1 MTRITPKNEDRGDR
15 EELWKQALEELKKAM
30 IVYGSVAKKGDEK
43 EIQASAEEVVKKMRN
58 LGATHTDPEIKKEW
72 DNKADRF
79 AKAGKAERGIMSND
93 IIQGLILLL
102 ATPFLLAGA
111 VVFAAGSII
120 YGAGSIVRG
129 LGNLM
134 TFGKLGGANEE
145 PGSAAED

>member
-1 MTRITPKNEDRGDR
+1 MARITLNNEDGGDR
-15 EELWKQALEELKKAM
+15 EKLWKEALEDLKKAM
-30 IVYGSVAKKGDEK
+30 IVYGSVATKGDEK
-43 EIQASAEEVVKKMRN
+43 DTQASAEEVVKKMRN
-58 LGATHTDPEIKKEW
+58 LGATHTDPDIKKEW

-93 IIQGLILLL
+93 IIRGLVLLL

-120 YGAGSIVRG
+120 YGAGSIVKG
-129 LGNLM
+129 LGNLL
-134 TFGKLGGANEE
+134 TFGKLGGTNEE